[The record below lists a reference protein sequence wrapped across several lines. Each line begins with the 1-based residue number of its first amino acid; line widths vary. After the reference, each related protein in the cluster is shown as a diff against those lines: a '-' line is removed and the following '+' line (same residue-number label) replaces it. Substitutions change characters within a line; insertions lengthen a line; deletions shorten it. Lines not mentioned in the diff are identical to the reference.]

1 MNRKLFNLVWV
12 IVLGGFLS
20 IPPLRA
26 NEAAEMWKRLYQRST
41 SLDQKLAVMHN
52 LIEQNDPSLV
62 PTLVQSLTELVTE
75 SKNLRTS
82 TDKENWT
89 QLCRVIIRA
98 LGNYKA
104 TESAGIIFQC
114 FEAAEDP
121 ILKSEAITTIGKIRA
136 TDFTE
141 RISLLLRDLNLKP
154 AGDSVSQEIIA
165 YGCINALEKLKGNLA
180 YKQVFLAAQGWYS
193 KRIKDRAAAALPLMS
208 EDPTEVLVELLR
220 ELSPELKLQALQA
233 GLISAAPP
241 EKKISLAVLA
251 LEQGLLEQT
260 VDVRLQAQ
268 LGTLRATAINALIN
282 LQSKSPASIEPLRKV
297 IEQNYDVNERLNAV
311 LALGINGSDEA
322 TKILASFLDRQNQRQ
337 LSGTQEADNRFT
349 IALIRALGMTKNPLA
364 RPVLQAVEYSNYT
377 PAMVRIS
384 KEALQ
389 QIEQK

>member
-141 RISLLLRDLNLKP
+141 RISLLLRDLNLKL

-220 ELSPELKLQALQA
+220 ELSPELKLQALHA

>member
-20 IPPLRA
+20 IPLLRA

-52 LIEQNDPSLV
+52 LIEQNDPSIV

>member
-20 IPPLRA
+20 IPLLRA

-52 LIEQNDPSLV
+52 LIEQNDPSIV

-268 LGTLRATAINALIN
+268 LGTLRAAAINALIN